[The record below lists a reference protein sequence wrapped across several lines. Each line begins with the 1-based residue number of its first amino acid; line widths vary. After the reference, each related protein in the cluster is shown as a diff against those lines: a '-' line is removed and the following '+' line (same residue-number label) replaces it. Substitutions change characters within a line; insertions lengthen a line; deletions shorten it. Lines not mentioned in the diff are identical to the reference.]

1 LASFE
6 NGGAWRERQ
15 GVHPEKDRITQSL
28 YAVHIS
34 TKDFPM
40 SAFKTMT
47 GMILSP
53 AAQSQGHKAAPIEI
67 QETTLT
73 RLIGTIPLLLPVLVV
88 AVTALIG
95 AEQQASISA
104 YYYVPFA
111 STIFEGL
118 LFFTGLFMFAYRGHT
133 IFDKWL
139 AKTGGLFAIGV
150 ALFPT
155 KAADW
160 QDTNEILRIFAHPI
174 GKSAVDPSNSKSE
187 SADIFNSLN
196 EKWSSALDGVVHDLH
211 VGSAIVFLSIL
222 ALFCLISF
230 RRNNGEGVCPQPDGT
245 VLLTPAKRARN
256 AVYLA
261 CGGVIVLCL
270 LGLWLV
276 YKKDQRILIL
286 GMDLFFW
293 LEAIA
298 LYAFGIRW
306 LIKGRGLFSE
316 DPACPVKAGG

>member
-1 LASFE
+1 M
-6 NGGAWRERQ
+6 
-15 GVHPEKDRITQSL
+15 
-28 YAVHIS
+28 HIL

-95 AEQQASISA
+95 AQQQASISA

-139 AKTGGLFAIGV
+139 AKAGGIFAIGV

-155 KAADW
+155 KAASW
-160 QDTNEILRIFAHPI
+160 QDADGILRIFADPTSVSD
-174 GKSAVDPSNSKSE
+174 SATSQT
-187 SADIFNSLN
+187 AGIFNSLN
-196 EKWSSALDGVVHDLH
+196 KEWTTALDGLVHKLH
-211 VGSAIVFLSIL
+211 VGSAVIFFSIL

-270 LGLWLV
+270 LGLWLI
-276 YKKDQRILIL
+276 YKKDQSILIL

-293 LEAIA
+293 LEAVA
-298 LYAFGIRW
+298 LYAFGISW
-306 LIKGRGLFSE
+306 LIKGRVLFSE